1 LELRIL
7 VAEGGKTIIVIF
19 TKKWWVWLIRGLAGI
34 LFGITAFL
42 WPNLTL
48 RALVFLVGI
57 YLIVDGTLNLIA
69 SISHQK
75 EVKYWWIVFLEGLI
89 SVLAGVMAFIW
100 PQLTALV
107 LLYLIAFWA
116 FLTGIIEVVQAV
128 RLRKQITGEWF
139 LIMGGIFSILFGI
152 LLLIRPGAGIL
163 AVVWILAIYAIVFGI
178 LLVNLAFRVKKYQ
191 TTD

>member
-1 LELRIL
+1 MRIL